1 MSALPG
7 HRVTSALLICYHR
20 WDSAVPFCDSVTGV
34 FSRYFR
40 YKRRS
45 SGKSFGYWW
54 CTPVIPL
61 STREP
66 REFEDSLGYM
76 RCLVSNK
83 QIEKKPKNQTINIQT
98 NKQKEKLLNVEG
110 IRGRGWKEHA
120 SSVNHLM
127 AYSKLNIIIAGDSK
141 VTRYTYL
148 VLICMLAFYD
158 IIARMLYFPRV
169 ITAR

>member
-1 MSALPG
+1 MP
-7 HRVTSALLICYHR
+7 
-20 WDSAVPFCDSVTGV
+20 
-34 FSRYFR
+34 
-40 YKRRS
+40 
-45 SGKSFGYWW
+45 
-54 CTPVIPL
+54 
-61 STREP
+61 
-66 REFEDSLGYM
+66 SL
-76 RCLVSNK
+76 K
-83 QIEKKPKNQTINIQT
+83 QIEKKPKKPNHKHT
-98 NKQKEKLLNVEG
+98 NKTNKKEKLLNVEG

-169 ITAR
+169 ITARRN